1 MYFLILLRCKLKCMS
16 KFTDEEKHHILS
28 KLYDGKPKNEQDTF
42 LQGLI
47 ESKPVERHRK
57 RVADENKTKP
67 KVASFKYHIINNH
80 ERIPVCKQAFL
91 NMYSISN
98 FRVQRLNL
106 LLVNGES
113 PKDMRGKH
121 NNRPTSITEDLRVKI
136 KRHIESFPY
145 KTSHYATKNIHY
157 LDSKLNVKTMFEL
170 FIKKYPEL
178 DKIIKYEF
186 YLKYF
191 NENYSLR
198 FGRPQV
204 DVCSECERLGTRLR
218 DGSLNNNAKRVC
230 SAELL
235 VHKRRAKK
243 FYSKLEEIRKLSQE
257 NPEVLGIT
265 LDYMQNLP
273 LPVIPVQEIF
283 YFRQLWLYAFEIHSL
298 KTEAGHFYMYHEG
311 QGNKGPNEVCTFLND
326 YIVNHIPQEVQEL
339 HIFSDACPGQNK
351 NNTMVRFL
359 ITIQN
364 RNRFKKIYHH
374 FPIRGHSFLPCD
386 RDFGSA
392 KRIIRRSDRIYLPEE
407 YEVMIKDSRKKVPFT
422 IKTVSFKDILDFKN
436 WWPSCYKKTCRA
448 VNNGHQDNFAV
459 SKYMQFVYDAS
470 LPGYVKCFDYIDGL
484 SSYIFKLIKPNHS
497 PELPTNKAYSEPVP
511 INQNKINDIKQIMRY
526 IEGETLEFYYHITSW
541 TTCNNSDGV
550 SNN

>member
-1 MYFLILLRCKLKCMS
+1 MSSNSESENEEICGKKRTRNVKLWKINKRKCARQCGESYVSTSGNIVPEKKTGPPCTCKLKCMS

-28 KLYDGKPKNEQDTF
+28 KLYDGKPKNEQDTRARF

-198 FGRPQV
+198 FGRPQ
-204 DVCSECERLGTRLR
+204 
-218 DGSLNNNAKRVC
+218 
-230 SAELL
+230 
-235 VHKRRAKK
+235 
-243 FYSKLEEIRKLSQE
+243 
-257 NPEVLGIT
+257 
-265 LDYMQNLP
+265 
-273 LPVIPVQEIF
+273 
-283 YFRQLWLYAFEIHSL
+283 
-298 KTEAGHFYMYHEG
+298 
-311 QGNKGPNEVCTFLND
+311 
-326 YIVNHIPQEVQEL
+326 
-339 HIFSDACPGQNK
+339 
-351 NNTMVRFL
+351 
-359 ITIQN
+359 
-364 RNRFKKIYHH
+364 
-374 FPIRGHSFLPCD
+374 
-386 RDFGSA
+386 
-392 KRIIRRSDRIYLPEE
+392 
-407 YEVMIKDSRKKVPFT
+407 DSRKKVPFT

-497 PELPTNKAYSEPVP
+497 PELPTNKAYSEPLT
-511 INQNKINDIKQIMRY
+511 KIK
-526 IEGETLEFYYHITSW
+526 
-541 TTCNNSDGV
+541 
-550 SNN
+550 